1 MPPQTEILVDSNSY
15 FRLAQ
20 SIHPLLKSE
29 FGKARYCLYVTK
41 ELQEEYDRSP
51 RLKNSFHW
59 VNGPEYKENRSGQL
73 NISRKQS
80 RDIEHTYQFILG
92 FARSAFPGVSRIDV
106 RGLSYAKVLGIA
118 IVTDDG
124 DMLEVAK
131 AFSIRTL
138 TTLELLKLMLD
149 CEHIDVTK
157 VREIASYWEYLNDKP
172 KLFEQQY
179 KKLFNEDPPK
189 ET

>member
-1 MPPQTEILVDSNSY
+1 MPPQSEILVDSNSY

-20 SIHPLLKSE
+20 SIHPLLKCE
-29 FGKARYCLYVTK
+29 FGKPRYCLYVTK

-51 RLKNSFHW
+51 RLNNSFHW
-59 VNGPEYKENRSGQL
+59 VNSPEYKENRFGQL
-73 NISRKQS
+73 IISRKKS
-80 RDIEHTYQFILG
+80 KDIEHTYQFILS
-92 FARSAFPGVSRIDV
+92 FVRSAFPGVSRIDV
-106 RGLSYAKVLGIA
+106 RGLTYAKVLGIA

-124 DMLEVAK
+124 DMLDVAK
-131 AFSIRTL
+131 VFSIRTL

-149 CEHIDVTK
+149 CKHIDISK

-179 KKLFNEDPPK
+179 KKLFNEAPPK
-189 ET
+189 